1 MHNAAV
7 WLDKAR
13 TAGFE
18 VDVTWRAFVLDEAG
32 RSDGAALWD
41 RPEDERGR
49 SFLSLLV
56 GKAAARQGREQF
68 ERFHMALL
76 AARHDGG
83 RVRLDRRGPL
93 VEIAEAQGLDG
104 DRLARDLEDP
114 DLVAEVA
121 ADHKEAVSEHGVF
134 GTPTFLFE
142 NGQSVF
148 LKTFIPPDDEAAE
161 AMAHFAGL
169 FAERSYVGEVKRP
182 QPPWPKG
189 AI

>member
-13 TAGFE
+13 AAGFE
-18 VDVTWRAFVLDEAG
+18 VDVTWRAFVLDEAA
-32 RSDGAALWD
+32 RRDGAALWE
-41 RPEDERGR
+41 RPEDQRGR
-49 SFLSLLV
+49 SFLSLLA

-68 ERFHMALL
+68 ERFHRALL

-83 RVRLDRRGPL
+83 RIRLDRPGPL

-114 DLVAEVA
+114 DLLAEVA
-121 ADHKEAVSEHGVF
+121 ADHKEAVSDHGVF

-161 AMAHFAGL
+161 ALAHFAGL

>member
-1 MHNAAV
+1 M

-13 TAGFE
+13 ASGFD

-32 RSDGAALWD
+32 RRDGDALWD
-41 RPEDERGR
+41 RPEDQRGR
-49 SFLSLLV
+49 SFLSLLA

-68 ERFHMALL
+68 ERFHRALL
-76 AARHDGG
+76 VARHEGG
-83 RVRLDRRGPL
+83 RVRLDRTAPL

-104 DRLARDLEDP
+104 DRLTSDLEDP
-114 DLVAEVA
+114 ALVAEVA
-121 ADHKEAVSEHGVF
+121 SDHMEAASDHGVF

-148 LKTFIPPDDEAAE
+148 LKTFIPPDNEAAE
-161 AMAHFAGL
+161 ALAHFAGL
-169 FAERSYVGEVKRP
+169 FAEGSYVGEVKRP

-189 AI
+189 AV